1 MNPLRLALLLIAVL
15 PAARADDAARTVL
28 SQETGPGEWKPL
40 VDALAGK
47 GPIVASFTE
56 RRFFPF
62 RREGTVLKGILRI
75 SPQRGL
81 SLQYVSPDPSIL
93 IADASGLL
101 MKDGSGRA
109 SEMPVGSR
117 QSGAVSALLP
127 IMRFDL
133 PALYPRFVIR
143 ALHVGAGWRFE
154 LTPRDPTASETL
166 GTITVDGEET
176 TVRHLEF
183 RRSSSQRVEIDVGDT
198 RSGRPFS
205 GEDLKA
211 YFR

>member
-101 MKDGSGRA
+101 MKDESGRA

-143 ALHVGAGWRFE
+143 ARS
-154 LTPRDPTASETL
+154 RSTARKRPCATWNS
-166 GTITVDGEET
+166 DD
-176 TVRHLEF
+176 R
-183 RRSSSQRVEIDVGDT
+183 RRSAS
-198 RSGRPFS
+198 RSTSGTPARAGRS
-205 GEDLKA
+205 RGRTSKRTSAEAKE
-211 YFR
+211 